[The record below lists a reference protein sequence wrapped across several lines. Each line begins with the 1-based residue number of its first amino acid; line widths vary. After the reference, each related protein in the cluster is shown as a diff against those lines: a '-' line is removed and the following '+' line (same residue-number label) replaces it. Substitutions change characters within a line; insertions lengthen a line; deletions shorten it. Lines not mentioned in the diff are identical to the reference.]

1 MTCKLNGLFS
11 IGEDFDDEDL
21 LEAEWAAP
29 SSSVP
34 AGVSAP
40 VSSSA
45 LRLPRRD
52 RDAASSHRTGE
63 TSEASDEDAGST
75 GHAQTATPTD
85 AIGSRL
91 RQISS
96 SVPPPSLSTVSH
108 ACPIMAPHPM
118 PPTGEGCQKASQVQ
132 DEFEDWDV
140 DLADLDESD
149 PQQVGTGVQNAPAAS
164 PAGSTGDLIS
174 SANRLRPSNCGRTQ
188 PVAGATQLSHR
199 ATGGLSRSILPSPR
213 KPASCVTPA
222 TPGPRPS
229 LAPAPPRSPAVF
241 PVPGPSPRPL
251 RGSHPPPQGPWTTPG
266 PPPRGRSLF
275 EPVSPASPAAYSPR
289 PLSAPVLTNHLVQL
303 VSAANNPPR
312 KRPRSGARQPNTR
325 RFPGP
330 AGLLP
335 QQPLNQSLDDIVVSV
350 PQTPAHGAVARL
362 PSQCSSSQSEEEEFS
377 SGPWGAMKADMGL
390 DERNPTCFLH
400 SYSVVMVLRKAALR
414 QLAQNKVPNMAVQ
427 LKSILHTHADAKAV
441 FRDPTGEIQ
450 GTVHRRLL
458 EDRLG
463 ELKAGAVLLLKQVGV
478 FSPSHRNHYLNVTPS
493 NLLRIYPPDGV
504 CTSSSTPYLPPLV
517 LEPACPSTSRPPS
530 APGGPVSSMQLELEE
545 EEEEEEDE
553 SRQEFALGTSS
564 EALPGTKHKKAPQ
577 DPSWD
582 GDDDLNE
589 LLGDLLE
596 GSYSL

>member
-29 SSSVP
+29 AVP
-34 AGVSAP
+34 ACVSAP

-45 LRLPRRD
+45 LSATTPSD
-52 RDAASSHRTGE
+52 QDNASSH
-63 TSEASDEDAGST
+63 
-75 GHAQTATPTD
+75 QTFKALNVHTPTAATD
-85 AIGSRL
+85 TVRLGL
-91 RQISS
+91 RQIFSIPEPSS
-96 SVPPPSLSTVSH
+96 STVSH
-108 ACPIMAPHPM
+108 ACPNVVPQLR
-118 PPTGEGCQKASQVQ
+118 PPTGDRSQKASEIQ

-140 DLADLDESD
+140 DLADLDE
-149 PQQVGTGVQNAPAAS
+149 VGPGVQNQQTLNPPAAS
-164 PAGSTGDLIS
+164 PAGSAGDLVS
-174 SANRLRPSNCGRTQ
+174 SSNRLRPPNCGRT
-188 PVAGATQLSHR
+188 PPETRTPYR
-199 ATGGLSRSILPSPR
+199 ASGSISPSPR
-213 KPASCVTPA
+213 QPPPCVPLA

-229 LAPAPPRSPAVF
+229 LVPAPPWIPVVF
-241 PVPGPSPRPL
+241 PVPSPSSWLP
-251 RGSHPPPQGPWTTPG
+251 RGSYPPPQRPWTTPRA
-266 PPPRGRSLF
+266 PPRGRSLF
-275 EPVSPASPAAYSPR
+275 DPGSPASPSMYSPR
-289 PLSAPVLTNHLVQL
+289 PLSTPVLTNHLVQL

-312 KRPRSGARQPNTR
+312 KRPRSGALHPSTR

-362 PSQCSSSQSEEEEFS
+362 PSQCSSSQSEEEEFT

-441 FRDPTGEIQ
+441 FRDPTGEIP

-504 CTSSSTPYLPPLV
+504 GSTSSSSTSSSTPHLPPLA
-517 LEPACPSTSRPPS
+517 LEPACPSTGPPPS
-530 APGGPVSSMQLELEE
+530 APWGAVSSMQLELEE
-545 EEEEEEDE
+545 DDEVEE
-553 SRQEFALGTSS
+553 SRQEFAPRTRSK
-564 EALPGTKHKKAPQ
+564 EALPGTEHKGAPQ
-577 DPSWD
+577 DPAWD

-596 GSYSL
+596 ECSSL